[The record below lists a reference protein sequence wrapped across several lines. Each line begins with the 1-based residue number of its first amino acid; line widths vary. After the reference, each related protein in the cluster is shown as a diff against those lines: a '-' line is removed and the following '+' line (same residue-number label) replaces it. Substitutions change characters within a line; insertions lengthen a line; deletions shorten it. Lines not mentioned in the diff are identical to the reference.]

1 MASSLASDK
10 PSLPAPGAVVHDPF
24 VTSTPAPAH
33 HRYSTFDHDLFNAG
47 PASSPRQA
55 KRALEAHLAETE
67 RRLEEAGKLG
77 TALVSQ
83 RKTLTEQLQEVD
95 KLQTEGE
102 LNPDL
107 RQKLVEIE
115 KEYNNLARES
125 ARAFLPK
132 QRVPSNEANPNSPFA
147 PESRSGRRSVSP
159 SKFES
164 QATGS
169 PTKLSVPNRKIR
181 NQPSNR
187 VHDIEFA
194 AEISTSLIAQVR
206 NLQALLADRD
216 EEVKDLKYDKS
227 KLEIESETF
236 QQRAKTLDESE
247 NRYKEE
253 NWNLETR
260 LQELTTQQKEAADR
274 EKRLT
279 HSLNVTSAE
288 KVSAQREL
296 DEVRVTH
303 ARLIEEHTAAV
314 RNHDIELGTV
324 KRKIGMAEGERASLQ
339 RRIDD
344 LTGQNQEL
352 ARAFSTQRARV
363 LSMESNPRPSDDDFE
378 SGGDQ
383 ITPEHSPPQS
393 PIKGTPRHAML
404 ETETM
409 KSSLNHAQRT
419 IQSQRGLLHREK
431 TEKLE
436 LRRIIQDLRDDLEKA
451 RTEASET
458 RASKRAHKKESREFK
473 KPPRLLGS
481 FRSSRQEVIH
491 DDAEWEDQG
500 DISPRA
506 SSSPL
511 TASTVIV
518 RHQAGDSFPPTDA
531 SDRFDTANE
540 ASESAFET
548 ANERGTETEDF
559 QTVNEEFSGSDAE
572 TETEGTTR
580 GFGSIRNPPSLP
592 SGMSRHASRHSFH
605 STASTSAD
613 EDDFGHLGTPTGT
626 LSSQRSNRFRL
637 SRGIFNRPS
646 RQASEEPNFQSSP
659 ASFASSVGGTPQGG
673 QSLFA
678 ELQDF
683 DGSDDES
690 VGAHTPSRRGTR
702 SGTPNSVGRQFS
714 PPPPMPPLPKVI
726 MVDSGVMTD
735 PVKIA
740 PARLAVGMPTFLH
753 PGAMADD
760 DSAPSSP
767 ISVITADRRS
777 MASVVDRSAD
787 QAGPSWPVDDLIY
800 SSRPVSMSYSDAGAQ
815 HDPDMEAKLA
825 QFPAPPTMAPILPP
839 TLSMSSFAFENVEPR
854 EEVVVPPTPPAL
866 SLTSISNESVE
877 PVAEPEIPPPD
888 LSLTTIIAEH
898 LEPVPE
904 PEIPPPDLSLTTI
917 VAEHLEPVAEPE
929 IPPPDLSLSSIV
941 SQNLQPVAEP
951 ETPLPDLSLST
962 IVAEDLEP
970 LATPLPELSLT
981 SIIAE
986 NLEPVAEPD
995 VPPDLSLSMILG
1007 ENVEPIAEPEKP
1019 LPDLSLTMLSVAE
1032 LEPIAEPE
1040 TPLPELT
1047 LTTVLA
1053 EQLEPVSEPEIPAP
1067 ELSFATIAAEALEP
1081 LAEPQT
1087 PPPALTFT
1095 LVITEAVEPVPE
1107 LQAAAP
1113 TLSLST
1119 IYGESVEPVA
1129 EPEVLPMV
1137 VVPPR
1142 PSLSMSNI
1150 SQEHI
1155 EPVARKAPEL
1165 SMSTISR
1172 EHVEPIS
1179 PPEPVVVPA
1188 PELSMSTIFGEHVEP
1203 VAEPEPVI
1211 IPAPAL
1217 TLSTILGEHL
1227 EPVAEP
1233 EPPALELS
1241 MSTILGE
1248 HVEPVTEPEPQP
1260 IVPELTISSIQ
1271 GEHIEP
1277 VALKAPD
1284 LALSSIATE
1293 HVEPIMEPEIIV
1305 PPASL
1310 NLSSIYAEHC
1320 EPREEHQP
1328 IPATVKLAYSDL
1340 STEQV
1345 EPLSEPLPLP
1355 PSLALS
1361 SIATENV
1368 RPVLEPLPPLPTL
1381 AMSSIAWEG
1390 VEPIA
1395 PVHKKINAPTFGFSA
1410 IESVETQPVSPRI
1423 WRDGFVLPRDMSSAL
1438 VERDI
1443 PETPTHRS
1451 LGRTKQ
1457 RDASPIIAEDET
1469 RQSPRDTPG
1478 AETPESQK
1486 PFKEL
1491 STNSNARPL
1500 RKALPTS
1507 DQGAQTAL
1515 TADAIDSM
1523 LKARSQP
1530 AFSPEKSMSVAS
1542 FGTPAT
1548 TGTSGTVRIRRSQ
1561 ESFGSPSRNKGKLVD
1576 RAFDSSPVRR
1586 PGSATSGRTSI
1597 YDAPPLPAN
1606 HRQAIEAARGGS
1618 SNGVQSNMGPPLWPA
1633 SVLKQRPST
1642 PIQSASMLSTRT
1654 TPTPRAVRN
1663 GAYDSMEV
1671 HTPQKLN
1678 DASRKSS
1685 VSSFA
1690 SELDSRFNM
1699 RPGEMGMAGF
1709 GPNTDPR
1716 MIQAITQTM
1725 IGEYLWKYTRK
1736 TGRGEMSENRHR
1748 RYFWVHPYTRTL
1760 YWSDR
1765 DPSTAGRA
1773 ELKAKSVPIEAVRV
1787 VTDDNPMPPGLH
1799 RKSLVIISPGRTIKF
1814 TCTTGQ
1820 RHETWFNALSYL
1832 LIRTNNDAQSDI
1844 DEMGGNITREDV
1856 DEFNPQVGRRV
1867 TNGTRPQA
1875 PPSLSSYNSRTTRN
1889 ESPAVGMSMNIPTLV
1904 PTPHKT
1910 PKRPSIGTLNK
1921 LSGYWKGSQLSG
1933 TLTRRGRTVSGQDVS
1948 IYEASEAHDS
1958 AEDLREMIE
1967 RQDRESD
1974 RLENVRAC
1982 CDGKHDVGT
1991 LPHLISKRGRPH
2003 NNHTHSHPGI
2013 LTSTPMASIRSRA

>member
-10 PSLPAPGAVVHDPF
+10 PSLPAPGAAVHDPF

-33 HRYSTFDHDLFNAG
+33 HRYSNFDNDLFVAG
-47 PASSPRQA
+47 PASSPKQA

-83 RKTLTEQLQEVD
+83 RKTLTERLQEVE
-95 KLQTEGE
+95 KLQAEGE

-216 EEVKDLKYDKS
+216 EEVKDLKHDKS
-227 KLEIESETF
+227 KLEIESENF
-236 QQRAKTLDESE
+236 QQRAKSLDESE

-260 LQELTTQQKEAADR
+260 LQEFTTQQKEAADR

-279 HSLNVTSAE
+279 QSLNVTSAE

-296 DEVRVTH
+296 DEVKVTH

-324 KRKIGMAEGERASLQ
+324 KRKIGMAEGERAAMQ

-580 GFGSIRNPPSLP
+580 GFGSMRNPPSLP

-690 VGAHTPSRRGTR
+690 VGAHTPSRRR
-702 SGTPNSVGRQFS
+702 SGTPGSVGRQFS
-714 PPPPMPPLPKVI
+714 PPPPMPALPKVI

-854 EEVVVPPTPPAL
+854 EEVVVLPTPPAL

-898 LEPVPE
+898 LEPVAE
-904 PEIPPPDLSLTTI
+904 PEIPPPDLSLTSI
-917 VAEHLEPVAEPE
+917 VAENLEPVAEPE
-929 IPPPDLSLSSIV
+929 IPPPDLCLSSIV

-962 IVAEDLEP
+962 IIAED
-970 LATPLPELSLT
+970 
-981 SIIAE
+981 
-986 NLEPVAEPD
+986 
-995 VPPDLSLSMILG
+995 
-1007 ENVEPIAEPEKP
+1007 
-1019 LPDLSLTMLSVAE
+1019 
-1032 LEPIAEPE
+1032 
-1040 TPLPELT
+1040 
-1047 LTTVLA
+1047 
-1053 EQLEPVSEPEIPAP
+1053 
-1067 ELSFATIAAEALEP
+1067 
-1081 LAEPQT
+1081 
-1087 PPPALTFT
+1087 
-1095 LVITEAVEPVPE
+1095 
-1107 LQAAAP
+1107 
-1113 TLSLST
+1113 
-1119 IYGESVEPVA
+1119 SVEPVA
-1129 EPEVLPMV
+1129 EPEVMPMV
-1137 VVPPR
+1137 VVPTR
-1142 PSLSMSNI
+1142 PSLTMSNI

-1188 PELSMSTIFGEHVEP
+1188 PALSMSTIFGEHVEP
-1203 VAEPEPVI
+1203 VTEPEPVI
-1211 IPAPAL
+1211 IPAPEL

-1248 HVEPVTEPEPQP
+1248 HVEPVTEPEPEP

-1277 VALKAPD
+1277 VALQAPD

-1293 HVEPIMEPEIIV
+1293 HVEPVMEPEIIV

-1328 IPATVKLAYSDL
+1328 IPTPVKLAYSDL

-1368 RPVLEPLPPLPTL
+1368 KPVLEPLPPLPTL
-1381 AMSSIAWEG
+1381 VMSSIAAEG

-1395 PVHKKINAPTFGFSA
+1395 PVHKKISAPSFGFSA
-1410 IESVETQPVSPRI
+1410 IESVETQPVSPRSP
-1423 WRDGFVLPRDMSSAL
+1423 WRDGFVLPRDMNSPFI
-1438 VERDI
+1438 ERDI

-1486 PFKEL
+1486 PFKEI
-1491 STNSNARPL
+1491 STNSNARPI

-1576 RAFDSSPVRR
+1576 RASDSSPVRR
-1586 PGSATSGRTSI
+1586 PGSAASGRTSI

-1606 HRQAIEAARGGS
+1606 HRQAIEAARSGS
-1618 SNGVQSNMGPPLWPA
+1618 SNGVQSSMGPPLWPA

-1642 PIQSASMLSTRT
+1642 PIQTASMLSTRS
-1654 TPTPRAVRN
+1654 TPTPRPVRN
-1663 GAYDSMEV
+1663 GAYDSLEV
-1671 HTPQKLN
+1671 HTPPKLN

-1699 RPGEMGMAGF
+1699 RPGEIGMAGF

-1760 YWSDR
+1760 YWSNQ

-1844 DEMGGNITREDV
+1844 DEIGGNITREDV

-1958 AEDLREMIE
+1958 AEDLREIIE

-1991 LPHLISKRGRPH
+1991 LPHLISKRGRPN
-2003 NNHTHSHPGI
+2003 NNHAHSHPGV
-2013 LTSTPMASIRSRA
+2013 LTSTPMASMRSRA